1 MNQTTW
7 GAWYLVATS
16 VKWSTDN
23 SPDKICQDHD
33 AHKQN
38 LLDKIRVRELAIQT
52 DPTKHDIA
60 NEKNGT
66 DHTVIWQFVMK
77 ICLCYYI
84 YSLDKELKKTANID
98 NLLISYWSR
107 TKIHKPKSTFGF
119 YQKMKL
125 KITSKKKA
133 VIKNRTSAAQVVKPA
148 NFDLCLIAQVCNVY
162 RWTYQLIKQ
171 GQNRK
176 FIPKA
181 GTSSPMCS
189 LRKSVSA
196 RKRHHRLK
204 PKKLISL
211 LMAVFPLA

>member
-125 KITSKKKA
+125 KITSKKK
-133 VIKNRTSAAQVVKPA
+133 KK
-148 NFDLCLIAQVCNVY
+148 
-162 RWTYQLIKQ
+162 
-171 GQNRK
+171 
-176 FIPKA
+176 
-181 GTSSPMCS
+181 
-189 LRKSVSA
+189 
-196 RKRHHRLK
+196 
-204 PKKLISL
+204 KKLEWKQSWNGASISFSCDML
-211 LMAVFPLA
+211 SFFEKEKKNHTTSYFKNKKKKM